1 MSIAVIRLSREGQIV
16 IPKEIRDRLHWEA
29 GQELIIEMTES
40 GILLKSRPAQK
51 KLRLEDLRGFLKYDG
66 SPVPTETLCQPV
78 DYQVNWNDSE
88 QRSR

>member
-1 MSIAVIRLSREGQIV
+1 M

-40 GILLKSRPAQK
+40 GILLKPRPAQK
-51 KLRLEDLRGFLKYDG
+51 KLRLEDLRGFLKCDG
-66 SPVPTETLCQPV
+66 PPIPTETLCQSV
-78 DYQVNWNDSE
+78 DYQVDWNDSE